1 MSRLQTTFDNLAKE
15 GRKALIAYVTAGDP
29 HPDQTVQ
36 IMHTLVEAGSDVIE
50 LGVPFSDPMADGPV
64 IQAACERA
72 LAHGTSLQQVLNM
85 VEEFRKHDTK
95 TPVVLMGYQNPIEV
109 MGVKVFAQAA
119 EQKQVDGILTVDMP
133 IEQAEKSVNEYKHYG
148 LDNIFLI
155 APTTSAQRIKLICK
169 QSSGFVYYVSLKG
182 VTGAGNLDTTEVAR
196 NIAEIKESTVLPVG
210 VGFGIKDPDSA
221 SKVASIADAVV
232 VGSAIIN
239 QIEAHSADKN
249 KMLSNIKTLLSGM
262 RADMDNVTTDQSANQ
277 PNNQQGKQEV
287 A

>member
-1 MSRLQTTFDNLAKE
+1 MSRLKATFENLAKD

-29 HPDQTVQ
+29 HPDLTVQ
-36 IMHTLVEAGSDVIE
+36 IMHTLVEAGSDIIE

-72 LAHGTSLQQVLNM
+72 LAHGTSLLQVLNM
-85 VEEFRKHDTK
+85 VEEFRKQDSR

-109 MGVKVFAQAA
+109 MGVKKFAQTAQA
-119 EQKQVDGILTVDMP
+119 KQVDGILTVDMP
-133 IEQAEKSVNEYKHYG
+133 IEQAKSAVSEYKKHQ

-155 APTTSAQRIKLICK
+155 APTTSSERIKHICDH
-169 QSSGFVYYVSLKG
+169 SSGFVYYVSLKG
-182 VTGAGNLDTTEVAR
+182 VTGAGNLDTAEVAIK
-196 NIAEIKESTVLPVG
+196 IAEIRKSTALPIG
-210 VGFGIKDPDSA
+210 VGFGIKDRQSA

-239 QIEAHSADKN
+239 EIEAHASNQAT
-249 KMLSNIKTLLSGM
+249 MLSNIKTLLSGI
-262 RADMDNVTTDQSANQ
+262 RLAMDSMVTDQHGN
-277 PNNQQGKQEV
+277 KEV

>member
-1 MSRLQTTFDNLAKE
+1 MSRLQTTFENLAQQ

-29 HPDQTVQ
+29 HPDQTVE
-36 IMHTLVEAGSDVIE
+36 IMHTLVDAGSDVIE

-85 VEEFRKHDTK
+85 VEEFRKQNSK

-119 EQKQVDGILTVDMP
+119 QQNQVDGILTVDMP
-133 IEQAEKSVNEYKHYG
+133 IEQAETAVNEYKHYG

-155 APTTSAQRIKLICK
+155 APTTSALRIKHICK

-182 VTGAGNLDTTEVAR
+182 VTGAGNLDTDEVAS
-196 NIAEIKESTVLPVG
+196 NIAEIKRSTDLPVG
-210 VGFGIKDPDSA
+210 VGFGIKDPESA

-249 KMLSNIKTLLSGM
+249 KMLSNIETLLSGM
-262 RADMDNVTTDQSANQ
+262 RAAMDNISSDQLGNKKG
-277 PNNQQGKQEV
+277 NKQV